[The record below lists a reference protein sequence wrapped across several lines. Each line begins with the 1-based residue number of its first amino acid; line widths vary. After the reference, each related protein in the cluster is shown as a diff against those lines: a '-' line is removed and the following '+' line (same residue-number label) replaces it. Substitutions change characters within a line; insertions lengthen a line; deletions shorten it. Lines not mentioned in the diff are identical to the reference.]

1 MDKVGKVD
9 QLYET
14 IKHRIIHVEYM
25 PGEVLNE
32 SLLAGEFGVSRTPVR
47 EALRRLQQEKW
58 ISSLPKIGMQV
69 IVFDIN
75 QLKDLFNAKEALET
89 MVIKLAIDNADEKDI
104 LHLKK
109 ILNAMEKIDF
119 DDMKEVMRHDDIW
132 HHAIW
137 DIADNEIINVYIE
150 DLQYRLFRGWV
161 YTGRRMKKNTNY
173 RELFE
178 IFQKTVG
185 AIETRDKE
193 QAEKIV
199 KQHVEFHRADMWQG
213 LL

>member
-119 DDMKEVMRHDDIW
+119 DDTKEVMRHDDIW

-161 YTGRRMKKNTNY
+161 YTGRRMKKSTNY
-173 RELFE
+173 KELFE
-178 IFQKTVG
+178 IFQKTVE
-185 AIETRDKE
+185 AIETKDKE
-193 QAEKIV
+193 LAEKIV
-199 KQHVEFHRADMWQG
+199 KQHVEFHRADLWQG

>member
-109 ILNAMEKIDF
+109 S
-119 DDMKEVMRHDDIW
+119 
-132 HHAIW
+132 
-137 DIADNEIINVYIE
+137 
-150 DLQYRLFRGWV
+150 
-161 YTGRRMKKNTNY
+161 
-173 RELFE
+173 
-178 IFQKTVG
+178 
-185 AIETRDKE
+185 
-193 QAEKIV
+193 
-199 KQHVEFHRADMWQG
+199 
-213 LL
+213 